1 MKWHR
6 FHIGFIHKEKNVIYC
21 FIYKGI
27 ITFAETLQQ
36 IKEGLGMEETFETT
50 FKNLFRKY
58 YSGLLF
64 YAERIVGDEEAE
76 DIVQDVFAELWRRRN
91 DIQIGDQIQSF
102 LYRSVYTKALNCLK
116 HRAIVE
122 NHNAEEEAFYQKR
135 LEFYQ
140 PDHSDIIRRIEDREL
155 HHAIHNAINELPDK
169 CKEVFK
175 LSYLHNMKNKE
186 IAEIMNISLRTVE
199 AHMYKALKFLRS
211 RLGHLS
217 L

>member
-6 FHIGFIHKEKNVIYC
+6 FHTGFIHKEKNVIYC

-64 YAERIVGDEEAE
+64 YAERIVGEEEAE

-91 DIQIGDQIQSF
+91 DIQIGAQ
-102 LYRSVYTKALNCLK
+102 L
-116 HRAIVE
+116 
-122 NHNAEEEAFYQKR
+122 
-135 LEFYQ
+135 
-140 PDHSDIIRRIEDREL
+140 
-155 HHAIHNAINELPDK
+155 
-169 CKEVFK
+169 FK
-175 LSYLHNMKNKE
+175 TSCDC
-186 IAEIMNISLRTVE
+186 
-199 AHMYKALKFLRS
+199 
-211 RLGHLS
+211 
-217 L
+217 